1 MIPYKTVI
9 KLDKKACTPVY
20 IQLCNQIIQL
30 IKCGVLSPS
39 VKLPGSRWMA
49 ETLQIHRKT
58 VIAAYDELMAQDWI
72 EVRPAKG
79 TFVNSSL
86 PIVEQQPIPGMDS
99 AEKETKKQ
107 VAGFTFI
114 RREHLRSRDT
124 EFPKEGILGLDDGVP
139 DNRIAP
145 IEEIARV
152 YRNIVKK
159 SYNRKHLSY
168 GSIYGNMELREAL
181 ADYLNDTR
189 GLSTSPENILIT
201 RGSQMGIYLSARLLL
216 AQGENIV
223 VGETNYRSANK
234 VFIESGGILNRVR
247 VDENGIVTS
256 DVEALCKKKKIKAV
270 YVTSHH
276 HHPTTVTLSAH
287 RRMHLLE
294 LSQKYNFAIVEDDYD
309 YDFHYCN
316 APILPLASSDS
327 GGNVIY
333 IGALCKIVAP
343 AIRIGYL
350 IAPKDF
356 VDEAARLRRV
366 IDRQGDQLLE
376 FTLARMIRDG
386 EIQRH
391 SKKAQKVYH
400 ARRNLFCSLLK
411 ERLEEYFEFRK
422 PEGGMAVWV
431 KLREG
436 YDWDEVKAE
445 AAKNKLKLGGY
456 CGDEDDTIDSPYPG
470 LRMGF
475 ASLTLDEIRESV
487 NRLEVTMKSLEAKN
501 VTSTVREKSLLI
513 KN

>member
-1 MIPYKTVI
+1 MIPYKTI
-9 KLDKKACTPVY
+9 ITLDRKSCTPVY
-20 IQLCNQIIQL
+20 IQLCNQVIQL
-30 IKCGVLSPS
+30 IKCGILPPS
-39 VKLPGSRWMA
+39 TKLPGSRWMA
-49 ETLQIHRKT
+49 DTLQVHRKT
-58 VIAAYDELMAQDWI
+58 VVAAYDELMAQDWI

-86 PIVEQQPIPGMDS
+86 PIVEQQPIPGTEA
-99 AEKETKKQ
+99 AEKAKMRKQ
-107 VAGFTFI
+107 SPGFAFI
-114 RREHLRSRDT
+114 RREHLNARDT

-139 DNRIAP
+139 DTRIAP

-189 GLSTSPENILIT
+189 GLSTEPENILIT

-216 AQGENIV
+216 EQGENIV

-234 VFIESGGILNRVR
+234 AFTEAGGTLNRVR
-247 VDENGIVTS
+247 VDANGIRTD
-256 DVEALCKKKKIKAV
+256 DVETLCRKRKIRAV

-294 LSQKYNFAIVEDDYD
+294 LSQKYGFAIIEDDYD

-343 AIRIGYL
+343 GIRVGYL
-350 IAPKDF
+350 VAPKAF
-356 VDEAARLRRV
+356 TDEAALMRRV

-376 FTLARMIRDG
+376 LTLARMIREG

-391 SKKAQKVYH
+391 SKKALKIYH
-400 ARRNLFCSLLK
+400 ARRDLFCSLLK
-411 ERLEEYFEFRK
+411 ERLGEYFEFRK

-445 AAKNKLKLGGY
+445 ARKNKLKLGGY
-456 CGDEDDTIDSPYPG
+456 CGDEDDTIDNPYPG

-475 ASLTLDEIRESV
+475 ASLTLDEIKEAMD
-487 NRLEVTMKSLEAKN
+487 RLETTMTSLEQK
-501 VTSTVREKSLLI
+501 VKSYA
-513 KN
+513 